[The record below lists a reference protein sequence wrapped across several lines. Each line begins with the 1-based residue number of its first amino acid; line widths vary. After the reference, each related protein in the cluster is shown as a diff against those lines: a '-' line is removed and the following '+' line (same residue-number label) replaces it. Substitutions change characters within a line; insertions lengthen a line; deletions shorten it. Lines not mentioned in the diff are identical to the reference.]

1 MNMARHF
8 PMLLLLTLG
17 FTALAGSARAQSSA
31 EGHGAIAVVVN
42 TMNPLSDLALP
53 ELRKMLTG
61 ERRFWKGNVQ
71 VRLVLRAPGSPEH
84 DRVIALLLHMD
95 NASFSELW
103 RAKVFRGEA
112 ADEPPKVASG
122 NLAAEYVGRT
132 SGGITF
138 MAARSVPP
146 GLKILSVDGK
156 LPGQPGYA
164 LNKDSRQ

>member
-1 MNMARHF
+1 MSGASGHEEWRYLHAD
-8 PMLLLLTLG
+8 
-17 FTALAGSARAQSSA
+17 AL
-31 EGHGAIAVVVN
+31 
-42 TMNPLSDLALP
+42 
-53 ELRKMLTG
+53 
-61 ERRFWKGNVQ
+61 
-71 VRLVLRAPGSPEH
+71 GSPE
-84 DRVIALLLHMD
+84 RVSDGGGAAIEEQSFNAWVTLVRGAGLPGHLQELLLHMD
-95 NASFSELW
+95 NASFAELW